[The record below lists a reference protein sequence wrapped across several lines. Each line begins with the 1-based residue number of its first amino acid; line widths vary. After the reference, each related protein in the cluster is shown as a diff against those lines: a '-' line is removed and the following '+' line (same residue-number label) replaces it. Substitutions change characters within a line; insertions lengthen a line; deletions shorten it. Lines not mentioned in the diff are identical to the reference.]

1 MENLKE
7 WKNVN
12 ISGYEEFYEVS
23 SDGEIKSKR
32 SGKIMKQQVDASGYK
47 TISLHLNKKNKA
59 YKVHRLV
66 ALAFIPNPNNLPIVN
81 HKDENK
87 KNNRIDNLEWCDY
100 KYNNNYGTK
109 KERISKKMTGE
120 NNHFYGKKHSEESKN
135 KMSYVKKGKY
145 SNGDNPSAKKVVC
158 DKKIFNCIKECA
170 EYYGE
175 SYGCISRWLRGINKM
190 PQKFIDLGLRYATEE
205 DVKMLNKIEVIN
217 E

>member
-109 KERISKKMTGE
+109 KERISKK
-120 NNHFYGKKHSEESKN
+120 N
-135 KMSYVKKGKY
+135 
-145 SNGDNPSAKKVVC
+145 D
-158 DKKIFNCIKECA
+158 
-170 EYYGE
+170 
-175 SYGCISRWLRGINKM
+175 W
-190 PQKFIDLGLRYATEE
+190 
-205 DVKMLNKIEVIN
+205 
-217 E
+217 